1 MSDCLIDARS
11 LAERL
16 RGEEPPVL
24 VDCRFDLA
32 HPEAGR
38 EAYMRGHLP
47 TACYA
52 HLDADLSGPASPAS
66 GRHPL
71 PDHEDFAARCR
82 AWGIGP
88 GRLVVAY
95 DDAGGAYAARLWW
108 LLHWLGHAEAVVLDG
123 GIQAWMAEGYALE
136 QDEATPRVGEF
147 TGYPRAE
154 RVLDAE
160 TLQSLLHARRCRLID
175 VRTEAR
181 FKGHVEP
188 IDPVAGHVPGAV
200 NHPYNRL
207 LSEDGR
213 FLPPEA
219 LRAQIEAVLAGVSPD
234 EAVAMCGSGVTACH
248 LLLAMAHAGLPG
260 ARLYAGSWS
269 EWIRNPER
277 PVSRIDR

>member
-16 RGEEPPVL
+16 AGEDPPVL

-32 HPEAGR
+32 RPEAGR
-38 EAYMRGHLP
+38 EAYGQGHLP

-52 HLDADLSGPASPAS
+52 HLDADLSGPVSPVT

-71 PDHEDFAARCR
+71 PDPEVFAAHCR

-108 LLHWLGHAEAVVLDG
+108 LLHWLGHAETAVLDG
-123 GIQAWMAEGYALE
+123 GIQAWSAEGYALE
-136 QDEATPRVGEF
+136 RDVAAPRAGEF
-147 TGYPRAE
+147 AGYPRAE

-160 TLQSLLHARRCRLID
+160 TLQALLDARRCRLID
-175 VRTEAR
+175 VRAEAR
-181 FKGHVEP
+181 FQGYVEP

-207 LSEDGR
+207 LGEDGR

-219 LRAQIEAVLAGVSPD
+219 LRRQIETVLAGVSPD

-269 EWIRNPER
+269 EWIRDPDR
-277 PVSRIDR
+277 PVSSV